1 MTTIT
6 TGGDSSDGIRLVLLK
21 VRDEAGSL
29 LSVVEVYGKT
39 YTVGVRKT
47 FADSLKVVS
56 LTETGGVFT
65 FGSSVLTLAVG
76 QDILN

>member
-1 MTTIT
+1 M
-6 TGGDSSDGIRLVLLK
+6 
-21 VRDEAGSL
+21 
-29 LSVVEVYGKT
+29 YGKT